1 MKNNLVRG
9 FTDMNSHASDLNC
22 CPVVHVGPKHC
33 LGVVGKLNHL
43 CIATA
48 GDLPNLVRRISAE
61 KIIPDIV
68 EQ

>member
-1 MKNNLVRG
+1 
-9 FTDMNSHASDLNC
+9 MNSHASDLNC

-33 LGVVGKLNHL
+33 LGVIGKLNHL

-48 GDLPNLVRRISAE
+48 SDLPDLVRRISAE

-68 EQ
+68 